1 MMDEKVFNQIMSI
14 RESGKVNM
22 LSVIEVQR
30 LAFDSGYYELVLY
43 IEEHRR
49 EYVRFI
55 MTGKT
60 EES

>member
-1 MMDEKVFNQIMSI
+1 MDEKVREQIMAI
-14 RESGKVNM
+14 RDTGKVNM

-30 LAFDSGYYELVLY
+30 LAFDSGYYELVLS

-49 EYVRFI
+49 EYWHFI
-55 MTGKT
+55 MTGET